1 MATNVLSSLI
11 GVDPTITKYF
21 RSPEGRREKQEGLS
35 PRSSIFTDANN
46 ESRHE
51 VEIILHTKFLK
62 FVNGDVRPCV

>member
-46 ESRHE
+46 ELNELMQQARE
-51 VEIILHTKFLK
+51 EEKEKEEENV
-62 FVNGDVRPCV
+62 